1 MAKIVMDRNEYIVEV
16 KVTREELSAINRL
29 LGFAYSPKAL
39 GGSIKPTTTVK
50 TLIRAVKDKNL
61 NIEYYG

>member
-1 MAKIVMDRNEYIVEV
+1 MVKIVMDRNEYIVEV
-16 KVTREELSAINRL
+16 KVTREELSAINKL
-29 LGFAYSPKAL
+29 LGFAYSPKAM
-39 GGSIKPTTTVK
+39 GIRPTTAVK

>member
-1 MAKIVMDRNEYIVEV
+1 MDRNEYIVEV

-29 LGFAYSPKAL
+29 LGFAYSPKAM
-39 GGSIKPTTTVK
+39 GSITPTTAVK
-50 TLIRAVKDKNL
+50 TLIRAVTNKNL